1 MTCYR
6 VKNGRHNDSTCTRPG
21 QNSCNAVAPTGTV
34 ASHSVE
40 VGESCAGLHLTG
52 HRG

>member
-1 MTCYR
+1 MT
-6 VKNGRHNDSTCTRPG
+6 VHVQDQAKT
-21 QNSCNAVAPTGTV
+21 AVMQLHLQV